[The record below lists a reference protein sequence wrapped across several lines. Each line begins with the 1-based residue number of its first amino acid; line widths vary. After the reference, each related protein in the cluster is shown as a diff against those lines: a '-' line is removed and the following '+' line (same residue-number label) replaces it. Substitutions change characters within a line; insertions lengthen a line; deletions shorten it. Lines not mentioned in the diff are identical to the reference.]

1 MKRGVYKI
9 TNVKN
14 GKFYIGS
21 SKDIEFRW
29 NEHKKHLNGGYHIN
43 NKLQNAWNFYGK
55 ESFEFSIIEI
65 TNENDLLVREQFYLD
80 MFKPHMTE
88 IGYNINPT
96 SNGGDTLTHNP
107 KGQMLIEEWR
117 KKYSVLHKGKGN
129 PMHGKK
135 HSDEAK
141 ERQRE
146 RAVGRYTLEWFVDK
160 YGIDSGTLKYKERND
175 KLANRNINYSY
186 DNGLKGKKRGAMSDE
201 MKRKISEQKRNF
213 ALRKN
218 EFVDDLKSGS
228 FTNNALSEKYGVSL
242 TTIKLHKRKY

>member
-1 MKRGVYKI
+1 MKSGIYKI
-9 TNVKN
+9 TNLKN

-65 TNENDLLVREQFYLD
+65 TNEMDLLLREQFYLD
-80 MFKPHMTE
+80 MFKPHMKE

-107 KGQMLIEEWR
+107 KGQILIEEWR

-135 HSDEAK
+135 HSEEAK
-141 ERQRE
+141 EKQKE

-160 YGIDSGTLKYKERND
+160 YGIESGTIKYKERNE

-201 MKRKISEQKRNF
+201 MKRKISAQKRNF

-218 EFVDDLKSGS
+218 EFIDDLKSGS
-228 FTNNALSEKYGVSL
+228 FSNNELSEKYGVSL

>member
-9 TNVKN
+9 TNIKN

-29 NEHKKHLNGGYHIN
+29 NEHTKHLNGGYHIN

-55 ESFEFSIIEI
+55 ENFSFDILE
-65 TNENDLLVREQFYLD
+65 TVNECDLLVKEQFYLN
-80 MFKPHMTE
+80 MFKPHMKE
-88 IGYNINPT
+88 IGYNINP
-96 SNGGDTLTHNP
+96 SAYGGDTITNNP
-107 KGQMLIEEWR
+107 NKEQIIKNMTVANNIG
-117 KKYSVLHKGKGN
+117 H
-129 PMHGKK
+129 MHGKK

-141 ERQRE
+141 EKQRD
-146 RAVGRYTLEWFVDK
+146 RAVGRYTLEWFVAK
-160 YGIDSGTLKYKERND
+160 YGTDNGTLKYKERNE

-186 DNGLKGKKRGAMSDE
+186 DNGLKGKKRGAMSDD
-201 MKRKISEQKRNF
+201 MKRKISEQKKNF

-218 EFVDDLKSGS
+218 EFVDDLKSGN
-228 FTNNALSEKYGVSL
+228 FTNNELSEKYGVSL

>member
-1 MKRGVYKI
+1 MKLGVYKI

-65 TNENDLLVREQFYLD
+65 TNEIDLLVREQFYLD
-80 MFKPHMTE
+80 MFKPHMKE

-129 PMHGKK
+129 PMHG
-135 HSDEAK
+135 
-141 ERQRE
+141 
-146 RAVGRYTLEWFVDK
+146 
-160 YGIDSGTLKYKERND
+160 
-175 KLANRNINYSY
+175 NRNINYSY

>member
-1 MKRGVYKI
+1 MKSGIYKI
-9 TNVKN
+9 TNLKN

-29 NEHKKHLNGGYHIN
+29 GEHKKHLNGNYHIN
-43 NKLQNAWNFYGK
+43 KKLQNAWNFYGK
-55 ESFEFSIIEI
+55 ENFEFTIVELVS
-65 TNENDLLVREQFYLD
+65 NDETFLLEREQFYFD
-80 MFKPHMTE
+80 IFKPYIKE
-88 IGYNINPT
+88 IGYNIGEK
-96 SNGGDTLTHNP
+96 SSGGDNFTHNP
-107 KGQMLIEEWR
+107 NKENIREHLSDINLGA
-117 KKYSVLHKGKGN
+117 KN

-141 ERQRE
+141 ERQRD
-146 RAVGRYTLEWFVDK
+146 RAVGRYTLTWFVDK
-160 YGIDSGTLKYKERND
+160 YGVESGTLKYKERND

-213 ALRKN
+213 AIRKN
-218 EFVDDLKSGS
+218 EFIDDLKSGS

>member
-1 MKRGVYKI
+1 MKSGIYKI
-9 TNVKN
+9 TNLKN

-29 NEHKKHLNGGYHIN
+29 GEHKKHLNGNYHIN
-43 NKLQNAWNFYGK
+43 KKLQNAWNFYGK
-55 ESFEFSIIEI
+55 ENFEFTIIELI
-65 TNENDLLVREQFYLD
+65 NDFDLLVKEQFYLD
-80 MFKPHMTE
+80 MFKPHMKE
-88 IGYNINPT
+88 IGYNINP
-96 SNGGDTLTHNP
+96 SAYGGDTITHNP
-107 KGQMLIEEWR
+107 NKEQIIKNMTVANNVG
-117 KKYSVLHKGKGN
+117 H
-129 PMHGKK
+129 MHGKK
-135 HSDEAK
+135 HSEEAK
-141 ERQRE
+141 EKQKE

-160 YGIDSGTLKYKERND
+160 YGIESGTIKYKERNE

-218 EFVDDLKSGS
+218 EFVDDLKSGN
-228 FTNNALSEKYGVSL
+228 FTNNELSEKYGVSL

>member
-1 MKRGVYKI
+1 MKSGVYKI
-9 TNVKN
+9 TNAKN

-21 SKDIEFRW
+21 AKDIDRRW
-29 NEHKKHLNGGYHIN
+29 WEHKNDLKKNKHIN
-43 NKLQNAWNFYGK
+43 PKLQHAWDFYG
-55 ESFEFSIIEI
+55 ETNFDFIIL
-65 TNENDLLVREQFYLD
+65 ENTDETVLVQREQFYLD
-80 MFKPHMTE
+80 MFKPYMRD
-88 IGYNINPT
+88 IGYNITPT
-96 SNGGDTLTHNP
+96 AGGGDNFTHNP
-107 KGQMLIEEWR
+107 NKEQIIKNMTVANNVG
-117 KKYSVLHKGKGN
+117 H
-129 PMHGKK
+129 MHGKK

-141 ERQRE
+141 EKQRD

-160 YGIDSGTLKYKERND
+160 YGVESGTLKYKERND

-218 EFVDDLKSGS
+218 EFIDDLKSGS

>member
-1 MKRGVYKI
+1 MKSGIYKI
-9 TNVKN
+9 TNLKN

-29 NEHKKHLNGGYHIN
+29 SEHKKHLNGNYHIN
-43 NKLQNAWNFYGK
+43 KKLQNAWNFYGK
-55 ESFEFSIIEI
+55 ENFEFTIIELI
-65 TNENDLLVREQFYLD
+65 NDFGLLVKEQFYLD
-80 MFKPHMTE
+80 MFKPHMKE
-88 IGYNINPT
+88 IGYNINP
-96 SNGGDTLTHNP
+96 SAYGGDTITNNP
-107 KGQMLIEEWR
+107 NKEQIIKNMTVANNVG
-117 KKYSVLHKGKGN
+117 H
-129 PMHGKK
+129 MHGKK

-160 YGIDSGTLKYKERND
+160 YGVESGTLKYKERND

-186 DNGLKGKKRGAMSDE
+186 DNGLKGKKRGAMSDD

-218 EFVDDLKSGS
+218 EFIDDLKSGNFS
-228 FTNNALSEKYGVSL
+228 NNELSEKYGVSL

>member
-1 MKRGVYKI
+1 MKSGIYKI
-9 TNVKN
+9 TNLKN
-14 GKFYIGS
+14 GKFYIVS

-29 NEHKKHLNGGYHIN
+29 SEHKKHLNGNYHIN
-43 NKLQNAWNFYGK
+43 KKLQNAWNFYGK
-55 ESFEFSIIEI
+55 ENFEFTIIELI
-65 TNENDLLVREQFYLD
+65 NDFGLLVKEQFYLD
-80 MFKPHMTE
+80 MFKPHMKE
-88 IGYNINPT
+88 IGYNINP
-96 SNGGDTLTHNP
+96 SAYGGDTITNNP
-107 KGQMLIEEWR
+107 NKEQIIKNMTVANNVG
-117 KKYSVLHKGKGN
+117 H
-129 PMHGKK
+129 MHGKK

-160 YGIDSGTLKYKERND
+160 YGVESGTLKYKERND

-186 DNGLKGKKRGAMSDE
+186 DNGLKGKKRGAMSDD

-218 EFVDDLKSGS
+218 EFIDDLKSGS

>member
-1 MKRGVYKI
+1 MKSGIYKI
-9 TNVKN
+9 TNLKN

-29 NEHKKHLNGGYHIN
+29 SEHKKHLNGNYHIN
-43 NKLQNAWNFYGK
+43 KKLQNAWNFYGK
-55 ESFEFSIIEI
+55 ENFEFTIVELVS
-65 TNENDLLVREQFYLD
+65 NDETFLLEREQFYFD
-80 MFKPHMTE
+80 IFKPYIKE
-88 IGYNINPT
+88 IGYNIGEK
-96 SNGGDTLTHNP
+96 SSGGDNFTHNP
-107 KGQMLIEEWR
+107 NKENIREHLSDINLGA
-117 KKYSVLHKGKGN
+117 KN

-141 ERQRE
+141 EKQKD

-160 YGIDSGTLKYKERND
+160 YGVESGTLKYKERND

-213 ALRKN
+213 ALRKK
-218 EFVDDLKSGS
+218 EFIDDLKSGS

>member
-1 MKRGVYKI
+1 MKSGVYKI
-9 TNVKN
+9 TNLKN

-29 NEHKKHLNGGYHIN
+29 SEHKKHLNGNYHIN
-43 NKLQNAWNFYGK
+43 KKLQNAWNFYGK
-55 ESFEFSIIEI
+55 ENFEFTIIELI
-65 TNENDLLVREQFYLD
+65 NDFNLLVKEQFYLD
-80 MFKPHMTE
+80 MFKPHMKE
-88 IGYNINPT
+88 IGYNINP
-96 SNGGDTLTHNP
+96 SAYGGDTITNNP
-107 KGQMLIEEWR
+107 NKEQIIKNMTVANNVG
-117 KKYSVLHKGKGN
+117 H
-129 PMHGKK
+129 MHGKK

-141 ERQRE
+141 ERQRD

-213 ALRKN
+213 AIRKN
-218 EFVDDLKSGS
+218 EFIDDLKSGNFS
-228 FTNNALSEKYGVSL
+228 NNELSEKYGVSL

>member
-1 MKRGVYKI
+1 MKSGIYKI
-9 TNVKN
+9 TNLKN

-29 NEHKKHLNGGYHIN
+29 SEHKKHLNGNYHIN
-43 NKLQNAWNFYGK
+43 KKLQNAWNFYGK
-55 ESFEFSIIEI
+55 ENFEFTIVELVS
-65 TNENDLLVREQFYLD
+65 NDETFLLEREQFYFD
-80 MFKPHMTE
+80 IFKPYIKE
-88 IGYNINPT
+88 IGYNIGEK
-96 SNGGDTLTHNP
+96 SSGGDNFTHNP
-107 KGQMLIEEWR
+107 NKENIREHLSDINLGA
-117 KKYSVLHKGKGN
+117 KN

-141 ERQRE
+141 ERQRD

-160 YGIDSGTLKYKERND
+160 YGVESGTFKYKERND

-201 MKRKISEQKRNF
+201 MKRKISKQKRNF
-213 ALRKN
+213 AIRKK
-218 EFVDDLKSGS
+218 EFIDDLKSGN
-228 FTNNALSEKYGVSL
+228 FTNNELSEKYGVSL

>member
-1 MKRGVYKI
+1 MKSGIYKI
-9 TNVKN
+9 TNLKN

-29 NEHKKHLNGGYHIN
+29 SEHKKHLNGNYHIN
-43 NKLQNAWNFYGK
+43 KKLQNAWNFYGK
-55 ESFEFSIIEI
+55 ENFEFTIVELVS
-65 TNENDLLVREQFYLD
+65 NDETFLLEREQFYFD
-80 MFKPHMTE
+80 IFKPYIKE
-88 IGYNINPT
+88 IGYNIGEK
-96 SNGGDTLTHNP
+96 SSGGDNFTHNP
-107 KGQMLIEEWR
+107 NKENIREHLSDINLGA
-117 KKYSVLHKGKGN
+117 KN

-141 ERQRE
+141 EKQKD
-146 RAVGRYTLEWFVDK
+146 RAVGRYTLMWFVDK
-160 YGIDSGTLKYKERND
+160 YGIESGTLKYKERND

-213 ALRKN
+213 ALRKK
-218 EFVDDLKSGS
+218 EFIDDLKSGS
-228 FTNNALSEKYGVSL
+228 FTNNELSEKYGVSL

>member
-1 MKRGVYKI
+1 MKSGIYKI
-9 TNVKN
+9 TNLKN

-29 NEHKKHLNGGYHIN
+29 SEHKKHLNGNYHIN
-43 NKLQNAWNFYGK
+43 KKLQNAWNFYGK
-55 ESFEFSIIEI
+55 ENFEFTIIELI
-65 TNENDLLVREQFYLD
+65 NDFGLLVKEQFYLD
-80 MFKPHMTE
+80 MFKPHMKE
-88 IGYNINPT
+88 IGYNINP
-96 SNGGDTLTHNP
+96 SAYGGDTITNNP
-107 KGQMLIEEWR
+107 NKEQIIKNMTVANNVG
-117 KKYSVLHKGKGN
+117 H
-129 PMHGKK
+129 MHGKK

-141 ERQRE
+141 EKQRD

-160 YGIDSGTLKYKERND
+160 YGVESGTLKYKERND

-186 DNGLKGKKRGAMSDE
+186 DNGLKGKKRGAMSDD

-218 EFVDDLKSGS
+218 EFIDDLKSGS

>member
-1 MKRGVYKI
+1 MKSGIYKI
-9 TNVKN
+9 TNLKN

-29 NEHKKHLNGGYHIN
+29 SEHKKHLNGNYHIN
-43 NKLQNAWNFYGK
+43 KKLQNAWNFYGK
-55 ESFEFSIIEI
+55 ENFEFTIIELI
-65 TNENDLLVREQFYLD
+65 NDFGLLVKEQFYLD
-80 MFKPHMTE
+80 MFKPHMKE
-88 IGYNINPT
+88 IGYNINP
-96 SNGGDTLTHNP
+96 SAYGGDTITNNP
-107 KGQMLIEEWR
+107 NKEQIIKNMTVANNVG
-117 KKYSVLHKGKGN
+117 H
-129 PMHGKK
+129 MHGKK

-160 YGIDSGTLKYKERND
+160 YGVESGTLKYKERND

-186 DNGLKGKKRGAMSDE
+186 DNGLKGKKRGAMSDD

-218 EFVDDLKSGS
+218 EFIDDLKSGS

>member
-1 MKRGVYKI
+1 MKSGIYKI

-21 SKDIEFRW
+21 AKDIDRRW
-29 NEHKKHLNGGYHIN
+29 WEHKNDLKKNKHIN
-43 NKLQNAWNFYGK
+43 PKLQHAWDFYG
-55 ESFEFSIIEI
+55 ETNFEFIIL
-65 TNENDLLVREQFYLD
+65 ENVIECELFKREQFYLD
-80 MFKPHMTE
+80 MFKPYMRD
-88 IGYNINPT
+88 IGYNITPT
-96 SNGGDTLTHNP
+96 ASGVDNFTHNP
-107 KGQMLIEEWR
+107 DKEETR
-117 KKYSVLHKGKGN
+117 QLLSDINLGTKN

-141 ERQRE
+141 EKQRD

-160 YGIDSGTLKYKERND
+160 YGVESGTLKYKERND

-186 DNGLKGKKRGAMSDE
+186 DNGLKGKKRGAMSDD

-218 EFVDDLKSGS
+218 EFIDDLKSGS

>member
-1 MKRGVYKI
+1 MKSGIYKI
-9 TNVKN
+9 TNLKN

-29 NEHKKHLNGGYHIN
+29 REHKKHLNGNYHIN
-43 NKLQNAWNFYGK
+43 KKLQNAWNFYGK
-55 ESFEFSIIEI
+55 ENFEFTIVELVS
-65 TNENDLLVREQFYLD
+65 NDETFLLEREQFYFD
-80 MFKPHMTE
+80 IFKPYIKE
-88 IGYNINPT
+88 IGYNIGEK
-96 SNGGDTLTHNP
+96 SSGGDNFTHNP
-107 KGQMLIEEWR
+107 NKENIREHLSDINLGA
-117 KKYSVLHKGKGN
+117 KN

-141 ERQRE
+141 EKQKD
-146 RAVGRYTLEWFVDK
+146 RAVGRYTLMWFVDK
-160 YGIDSGTLKYKERND
+160 YGIESGTLKYKERND

-213 ALRKN
+213 ALRKK
-218 EFVDDLKSGS
+218 EFIDDLKSGS
-228 FTNNALSEKYGVSL
+228 FTNNELSEKYGVSL

>member
-1 MKRGVYKI
+1 MKSGIYKI
-9 TNVKN
+9 TNLKN

-29 NEHKKHLNGGYHIN
+29 SEHKKHLNGNYHIN
-43 NKLQNAWNFYGK
+43 KKLQNAWNFYGK
-55 ESFEFSIIEI
+55 ENFEFTIVELVS
-65 TNENDLLVREQFYLD
+65 NDETFLLEREQFYFD
-80 MFKPHMTE
+80 IFKPYIKE
-88 IGYNINPT
+88 IGYNIGEK
-96 SNGGDTLTHNP
+96 SSGGDNFTHNP
-107 KGQMLIEEWR
+107 NKENIREHLSDINLGA
-117 KKYSVLHKGKGN
+117 KN

-141 ERQRE
+141 EKQKD
-146 RAVGRYTLEWFVDK
+146 RAVGRYTLTWFVDK
-160 YGIDSGTLKYKERND
+160 YGIESGTLKYKERND

-213 ALRKN
+213 ALRKK
-218 EFVDDLKSGS
+218 EFIDDLKSGS

>member
-1 MKRGVYKI
+1 MKSGIYKI
-9 TNVKN
+9 TNLKN

-29 NEHKKHLNGGYHIN
+29 SEHKKHLNGNYHIN
-43 NKLQNAWNFYGK
+43 KKLQNAWNFYGK
-55 ESFEFSIIEI
+55 ENFEFTIVELVS
-65 TNENDLLVREQFYLD
+65 NDETFLLEREQFYFD
-80 MFKPHMTE
+80 IFKPYIKE
-88 IGYNINPT
+88 IGYNIGEK
-96 SNGGDTLTHNP
+96 SSGGDNFTHNP
-107 KGQMLIEEWR
+107 NKENIREHLSDINLGA
-117 KKYSVLHKGKGN
+117 KN

-141 ERQRE
+141 ERQRD

-160 YGIDSGTLKYKERND
+160 YGIESGTLKYKERND
-175 KLANRNINYSY
+175 KLANRDINYSY

-218 EFVDDLKSGS
+218 EFIDDLKSGS

>member
-1 MKRGVYKI
+1 MKSGIYKI
-9 TNVKN
+9 TNLKN

-29 NEHKKHLNGGYHIN
+29 SEHKKHLNGNYHIN
-43 NKLQNAWNFYGK
+43 KKLQNAWNFYGK
-55 ESFEFSIIEI
+55 ENFEFTIIELI
-65 TNENDLLVREQFYLD
+65 NDFGLLVKEQFYLD
-80 MFKPHMTE
+80 MFKPHMKE
-88 IGYNINPT
+88 IGYNINP
-96 SNGGDTLTHNP
+96 SAYGGDTITNNP
-107 KGQMLIEEWR
+107 NKEQIIKNMTVANNVG
-117 KKYSVLHKGKGN
+117 H
-129 PMHGKK
+129 MHGKK

-160 YGIDSGTLKYKERND
+160 YGVESGTLKYKERND

-218 EFVDDLKSGS
+218 EFIDDLKSGS

>member
-1 MKRGVYKI
+1 MKSGIYKI
-9 TNVKN
+9 TNLKN

-29 NEHKKHLNGGYHIN
+29 NEHKKHLNGNYHIN
-43 NKLQNAWNFYGK
+43 KKLQNAWNFYGK
-55 ESFEFSIIEI
+55 ENFEFTIVELVS
-65 TNENDLLVREQFYLD
+65 NDETFLLKREQFYFD
-80 MFKPHMTE
+80 IFKPYIKE
-88 IGYNINPT
+88 IGYNIGEK
-96 SNGGDTLTHNP
+96 SSGGDNFTHNP
-107 KGQMLIEEWR
+107 NKENIREHLSDINLGA
-117 KKYSVLHKGKGN
+117 KN

-141 ERQRE
+141 ERQRD

-213 ALRKN
+213 AIRKN
-218 EFVDDLKSGS
+218 EFIDDLKSGS

>member
-1 MKRGVYKI
+1 MKSGIYKI
-9 TNVKN
+9 TNLKN

-29 NEHKKHLNGGYHIN
+29 IEHKKHLNGNYHIN
-43 NKLQNAWNFYGK
+43 KKLQNAWNFYGK
-55 ESFEFSIIEI
+55 ENFEFTIVELVS
-65 TNENDLLVREQFYLD
+65 NDETFLLEREQFYFD
-80 MFKPHMTE
+80 IFKPYIKE
-88 IGYNINPT
+88 IGYNIGEK
-96 SNGGDTLTHNP
+96 SSGGDNFTHNP
-107 KGQMLIEEWR
+107 NKENIREHLSDINLGA
-117 KKYSVLHKGKGN
+117 KN

-141 ERQRE
+141 EKQKD

-160 YGIDSGTLKYKERND
+160 YGVEIGTLKYKERND

-186 DNGLKGKKRGAMSDE
+186 DNGLKGKKRGAMSDD

>member
-1 MKRGVYKI
+1 MKSGIYKI
-9 TNVKN
+9 TNLKN

-65 TNENDLLVREQFYLD
+65 TNEMDLLLREQFYLD
-80 MFKPHMTE
+80 MFKPHMKE

-107 KGQMLIEEWR
+107 KGQILIEEWR

-135 HSDEAK
+135 HSEEAK
-141 ERQRE
+141 EKQKE

-160 YGIDSGTLKYKERND
+160 YGVESGTIKYKERNE

-213 ALRKN
+213 AIRKN
-218 EFVDDLKSGS
+218 EFIDDLKSGN